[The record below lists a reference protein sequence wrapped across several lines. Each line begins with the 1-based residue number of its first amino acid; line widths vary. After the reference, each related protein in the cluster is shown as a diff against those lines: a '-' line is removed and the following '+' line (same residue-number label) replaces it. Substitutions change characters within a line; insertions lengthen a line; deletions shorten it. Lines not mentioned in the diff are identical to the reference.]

1 MELIDKRYPYPVLT
15 AGNDDYVGC
24 SFDVEVQLVKH
35 DVQLE
40 LPLNAK
46 LGSNSLQALIED
58 GYATIIMHIECSRS
72 AYRRSHEIPLGEH
85 TITIPSG
92 DVSGSISLCPFIVAR
107 KDIENYKSEEFNP
120 IYQDFVFRI
129 RAGAVLA
136 EGIEKSVF
144 VDTSTRDIDY
154 KPDIFSLVPDK
165 AMDEDNEQ
173 KSLIKIDPFNS
184 KISIRLPTKAFSQYG
199 ALLKSG
205 ISSEVV
211 HCVVI
216 LPAMMEALAC
226 MREAYRS
233 DALGDIKDFVWFN
246 AVRERIMQLYPLA
259 KQDMKGFL
267 CGEMNIAT
275 VAQSLIKSPVVD
287 ALNMLANSS
296 SVAGGSDE
304 N

>member
-24 SFDVEVQLVKH
+24 SFDVDVQPVKH
-35 DVQLE
+35 DVLLE
-40 LPLNAK
+40 LPLIAK
-46 LGSNSLQALIED
+46 LNSNSLQSLIEH
-58 GYATIIMHIECSRS
+58 GYASIIMHIECSRS

-92 DVSGSISLCPFIVAR
+92 DVSGRISLCPFIVAR

-120 IYQDFVFRI
+120 IYQDLGFRI

-154 KPDIFSLVPDK
+154 KPDIFSIVPDK
-165 AMDEDNEQ
+165 AMDEDNDQ
-173 KSLIKIDPFNS
+173 KSLIKVDPFNS
-184 KISIRLPTKAFSQYG
+184 KISIRMPTKAFSQYG

-205 ISSEVV
+205 ISSEIVL
-211 HCVVI
+211 CVVI
-216 LPAMMEALAC
+216 IPAMMEALAC
-226 MREAYRS
+226 MREAYRG
-233 DALGDIKDFVWFN
+233 DDLGDLKDFVWFN
-246 AVRERIMQLYPLA
+246 AVRERIMQLYPAA
-259 KQDMKGFL
+259 KQDMRKFL
-267 CGEMNIAT
+267 CDDMNIAT
-275 VAQSLIKSPVVD
+275 VAQSIIKSPVVE
-287 ALNMLANSS
+287 ALNMLANSTS
-296 SVAGGSDE
+296 AAGGADE